1 MLDEPLKQ
9 LEEEFAHD
17 FVRAH
22 RSVLVAI
29 AHVEALERVGEDNYS
44 LRLRGEPEPLAVS
57 RRQVAELRR
66 RLQQS

>member
-1 MLDEPLKQ
+1 M
-9 LEEEFAHD
+9 
-17 FVRAH
+17 RAH

-29 AHVEALERVGEDNYS
+29 AHVEALERVGEDNYA

-66 RLQQS
+66 RLQSA